1 MDINFNTV
9 RILLL
14 YDKEYWFGSTDNYL
28 KRWHGW
34 NTTIFHISIHALISS
49 RSDEKCISDICA
61 MIQNNQFGYI
71 YIIPQ
76 SRRIR
81 QQIRQLFRER
91 TGKDTHIKIFSK
103 LVEAVRRNS
112 MRKSV
117 SIDEVRKALQ
127 QHEPTYVTIARSS
140 EEYTQLR
147 KLGFK
152 DNEILRQFKEEMLHQ
167 FKEEGE

>member
-14 YDKEYWFGSTDNYL
+14 YDKEYWFGNTDSYL
-28 KRWHGW
+28 KQWHGW
-34 NTTIFHISIHALISS
+34 NTMIFHINIHALIGS
-49 RSDEKCISDICA
+49 RPDEKCISDICD

-76 SRRIR
+76 NRRIR

-112 MRKSV
+112 MRKTA
-117 SIDEVRKALQ
+117 SIDEIRKALQ
-127 QHEPTYVTIARSS
+127 QREPVYVTIARSV
-140 EEYTQLR
+140 EEYQFLKR
-147 KLGFK
+147 QGFK
-152 DNEILRQFKEEMLHQ
+152 DNEILRQFKE
-167 FKEEGE
+167 G